1 MVATSTQRDTKT
13 YTAADYL
20 ELEETASVRHEYR
33 NGDII
38 EMTGGTPNHN
48 ELIRALTVLLSL
60 SLAGKPYRL
69 FLADQRLW
77 VPQANLYTYPDIMV
91 LPTPIEL
98 QEGRKDTVIN
108 PVFIAEVLSNSTRN
122 YDRSEKFVAYR
133 TIPSFN
139 EYLLVDQSKLS
150 VEHHLK
156 QNSNQWLMTEYEDPE
171 QSVILESL
179 GVDLKLKDLYQNLDV
194 SS

>member
-1 MVATSTQRDTKT
+1 MIVTSTQP
-13 YTAADYL
+13 YSPADYL
-20 ELEETASVRHEYR
+20 ELEEIASVRREYR
-33 NGDII
+33 NGEII

-48 ELIRALTVLLSL
+48 ELIRALTVILSL

-77 VPQANLYTYPDIMV
+77 VPQANLYTYPDILV

-98 QEGRKDTVIN
+98 QEGRKDTVLN
-108 PVFIAEVLSNSTRN
+108 PVFIAEVLSDSTRN
-122 YDRSEKFVAYR
+122 YDRSEKFAAYR
-133 TIPSFN
+133 TIPGFK
-139 EYLLVDQSKLS
+139 EYLLVEQSNMY
-150 VEHHLK
+150 VEQHLK
-156 QNSNQWLMTEYEDPE
+156 QNSNQWLMTEYQDPE

-179 GVDLKLKDLYQNLDV
+179 GVELKLKELYQNLDF